1 MRGRRPIPTAL
12 KLIRGNPGKR
22 PLPKGEPQLPLAAE
36 GPPPAELAGNVV
48 ALAEWARLEPMLR
61 RTRVLTEGDRNALTA
76 ACREWSKYLAASA
89 KVDAAGL
96 VVKVGKSD
104 HPMPNPYL
112 PIANRALAL
121 CLQLWSELGLTPA
134 SRARVTIAKETAADQ
149 LDTFL
154 Q

>member
-1 MRGRRPIPTAL
+1 MRGRKPTPTAL

-22 PLPKGEPQLPLAAE
+22 RLPAQEPHLPVAAE
-36 GPPPAELAGNVV
+36 TPPPAEFAGNAV
-48 ALAEWARLEPMLR
+48 ALAEWHRLR
-61 RTRVLTEGDRNALTA
+61 RSRVLTEGDRTALTA
-76 ACREWSKYLAASA
+76 ACREWSRYVMAGA

-112 PIANRALAL
+112 PIANRALAF
-121 CLQLWSELGLTPA
+121 CVQLWSELGLTPA
-134 SRARVTIAKETAADQ
+134 ARSRVSTVKESAADQ

-154 Q
+154 A